1 MAVLYIS
8 EYATISIPNAPI
20 AAEPSII
27 TQTLAIGV
35 EVKSAAFNSQTRYV
49 RIHTDAICSIAFG
62 ASPTAA
68 ITSMRL
74 AAPQTEYFSVTPGHK
89 VSVISN
95 T

>member
-20 AAEPSII
+20 AAEPSIT
-27 TQTLAIGV
+27 TQTLAIGA
-35 EVKSAAFNSQTRYV
+35 EVKSAAFNAQTRYV

-62 ASPTAA
+62 SSPTATTA
-68 ITSMRL
+68 SMRL